1 MKVFKIYSDGCY
13 YGIAALTE
21 QEAKECFAE
30 EINDDITSIS
40 KIEEVPESQ
49 WDKRDITIH
58 EDNDPER
65 ASWKVSIRESLSS
78 DNEPEIL
85 FSNDSN
91 LWS

>member
-30 EINDDITSIS
+30 NVNDDPKAIGLIDE
-40 KIEEVPESQ
+40 IPESE
-49 WDKRDITIH
+49 WDKKEITMH
-58 EDNDPER
+58 EDNDTETEPF
-65 ASWKVSIRESLSS
+65 KVSIRECLTG
-78 DNEPEIL
+78 DGKAFII
-85 FSNDSN
+85 FSNDPD